1 MRGLLLTPLLS
12 LAEDAELVQCK
23 YLGGGLA
30 GGMREG
36 HRYWAQG
43 PLAAT
48 VREWA
53 LGSGDLGGGLIPGCY
68 LHAL

>member
-23 YLGGGLA
+23 YLGRGLA

-36 HRYWAQG
+36 DRYWGQE
-43 PLAAT
+43 T
-48 VREWA
+48 W
-53 LGSGDLGGGLIPGCY
+53 GGGLIPGCY